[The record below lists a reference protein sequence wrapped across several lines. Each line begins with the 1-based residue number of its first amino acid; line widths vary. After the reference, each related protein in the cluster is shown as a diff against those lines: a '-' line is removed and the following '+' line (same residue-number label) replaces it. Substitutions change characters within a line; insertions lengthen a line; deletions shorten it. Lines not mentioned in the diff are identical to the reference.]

1 MIQQETKLKIVD
13 NTGGKE
19 GSCIKVLGG
28 SGRRYAALGDI
39 IVVSVT
45 KATPRSSVEKG
56 TIHKAVIV
64 RTKKEKRREDGTA
77 VRFDDNAC
85 VLLDANQEPVGTRI
99 FGPVGEELRQKGF
112 MRLISLASEVQ

>member
-1 MIQQETKLKIVD
+1 VIQQETKLKIVD

-19 GSCIKVLGG
+19 ASCIKVLGG

-56 TIHKAVIV
+56 SVHKAVIV
-64 RTKKEKRREDGTA
+64 RTKKERKRDDGTA

-85 VLLDANQEPVGTRI
+85 VLLDANKEPVGTRI
-99 FGPVGEELRQKGF
+99 FGPVGEELRDMGF
-112 MRLISLASEVQ
+112 MRLISLAAEVQ

>member
-19 GSCIKVLGG
+19 ASCIKVLGG
-28 SGRRYAALGDI
+28 SGRRYATLGDI

-45 KATPRSSVEKG
+45 KAAPRSSVEKG
-56 TIHKAVIV
+56 TVHKAVIV
-64 RTKKEKRREDGTA
+64 RTKKERKREDGTA

-85 VLLDANQEPVGTRI
+85 VLLDANKEPVGTRI
-99 FGPVGEELRQKGF
+99 FGPVGEELRDRGF
-112 MRLISLASEVQ
+112 MRLISLAAEVQ

>member
-19 GSCIKVLGG
+19 ASCIKVLGG

-39 IVVSVT
+39 IVVSVI

-56 TIHKAVIV
+56 TVHKAVIV
-64 RTKKEKRREDGTA
+64 RTKKERKREDGTA

-85 VLLDANQEPVGTRI
+85 VLLDANKEPVGTRI

>member
-1 MIQQETKLKIVD
+1 VIQQETKLKIVD

-56 TIHKAVIV
+56 TVHKAVIV

>member
-19 GSCIKVLGG
+19 ASCIKVLGG
-28 SGRRYAALGDI
+28 SGRRYAAVGDI
-39 IVVSVT
+39 IVVSVI

-56 TIHKAVIV
+56 TVHKAVIV
-64 RTKKEKRREDGTA
+64 RTRKEKKREDGTA

-85 VLLDANQEPVGTRI
+85 VLLDANKEPVGTRI